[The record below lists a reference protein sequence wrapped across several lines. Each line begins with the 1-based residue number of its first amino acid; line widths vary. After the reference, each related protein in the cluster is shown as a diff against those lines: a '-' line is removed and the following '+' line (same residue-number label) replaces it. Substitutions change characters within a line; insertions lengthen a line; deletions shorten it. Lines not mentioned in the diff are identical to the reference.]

1 MAIQNLII
9 TIEREYGSGGR
20 IVGKKLGEELG
31 MNFYDDDLMR
41 IASEKSAVG
50 EQYFRMADEKAQ
62 KSPFLW
68 FSRGRAVDLTVPSP
82 DDDLT
87 SPENLFRFQAQ
98 VIHELAE
105 QQPCIFVGRAA
116 GYILDQFEDV
126 EKLVRVFV
134 YSDYVTRVQRVI
146 DVDMIDEEKA
156 KKRIRK
162 IENDRKGYYKY
173 YTDSDWYDMQNYDLT
188 INTTRFDLD
197 QTAELI
203 KTYCRQRGYLE

>member
-1 MAIQNLII
+1 MGIQNLII

-50 EQYFRMADEKAQ
+50 EQYFRLADEKAQ

-98 VIHELAE
+98 VLHELAE

-134 YSDYVTRVQRVI
+134 YSDFVTRVQRVI
-146 DVDMIDEEKA
+146 EVDCIDEEKLDYLA
-156 KKRIRK
+156 SLPSQRRPRSASGRLRTTGRAITGTIPTATGITCRIM
-162 IENDRKGYYKY
+162 I
-173 YTDSDWYDMQNYDLT
+173 
-188 INTTRFDLD
+188 
-197 QTAELI
+197 
-203 KTYCRQRGYLE
+203 

>member
-1 MAIQNLII
+1 MDKKLVI

-20 IVGKKLGEELG
+20 VLGKTLSEQLGIPY
-31 MNFYDDDLMR
+31 YDDDIIR
-41 IASEKSAVG
+41 KASEQSAVG
-50 EQYFRMADEKAQ
+50 EQFFRAYDEKAGKNPLFFGQ
-62 KSPFLW
+62 AKNVTGKPEVN
-68 FSRGRAVDLTVPSP
+68 ANITK
-82 DDDLT
+82 
-87 SPENLFRFQAQ
+87 PENLFRFQAQ

-134 YSDYVTRVQRVI
+134 YSDFVTRVQRVI
-146 DVDMIDEEKA
+146 EVDCIDEEKA

-162 IENDRKGYYKY
+162 IENDRKGYYRY
-173 YTDSDWYDMQNYDLT
+173 YTDSDWYNMQNYDLT
-188 INTTRFDLD
+188 INTTRFDLN

-203 KTYCRQRGYLE
+203 KSYCRQRGYLE